1 MGASKRAALVRSWR
15 SMRVSFECSAG
26 RVFSADSFVNSLRY
40 LIGRGRVNQNEGGS
54 TKIENQPYSYSVY
67 TLHCTVH
74 TLLQESLLL
83 PSYCI
88 WLCICSVSEVGAN
101 TWRITIYIYMLR
113 AIHCIIIMQGLRRLR
128 ALFCYCFL
136 LFCFSVRSATRR
148 LPRFQGMKIHRF
160 TSVLFVIVYL

>member
-1 MGASKRAALVRSWR
+1 MLSRTGFFRRLFRQFAPLTV
-15 SMRVSFECSAG
+15 
-26 RVFSADSFVNSLRY
+26 Y

-88 WLCICSVSEVGAN
+88 WLCICSVSELEAN
-101 TWRITIYIYMLR
+101 TWRINTHIYDTCDTLYH
-113 AIHCIIIMQGLRRLR
+113 AGFET
-128 ALFCYCFL
+128 ALFCFV

-160 TSVLFVIVYL
+160 CLCIVYYCVLVWCIFIILGYPNG